1 MPMKAILPIT
11 TFTAAIRL
19 SCSFGLL
26 CLLTSAKAS
35 NLVIETQAGGE
46 LAARLGDELLT
57 VEELTVRGPVNAA
70 DFQAMKRISI
80 SGRLGVL
87 DLSEAMVE
95 GKKIPAYAFAVD
107 NGPSIRCPSMLRRVT
122 LPDDVEE
129 LGANAFYGASLLEDV
144 VLPKSLKRIG
154 NSAFKN
160 CSNLTLPADGIP
172 GGVTEIG
179 DSAFFHCGRL
189 SELCFP
195 QTLKEIGISAFE
207 ESGLKQIS
215 FPEGC
220 GAQIGGNAFMSCHRL
235 REALIP
241 SSVKAFYSQVFYD
254 DYNLEIVNQPISYG
268 GSQYVAFKNLSLKEV
283 RLSESATAVGPY
295 AFSLCRSLE
304 SVELPE
310 GLERI
315 FFMAFQDCR
324 RVDNLILPSTLK
336 EVWYNSLSFPGL
348 KRLYCKATVP
358 PEYIAGLPDALPFTG
373 QGLYRELDTPK
384 DIPVYVPVG
393 SGELYRNAPG
403 WDYFSNFIETSEFP
417 ENTSGLERT
426 EVIEHYAVVTR
437 KAGELA
443 DLSSDKLLRIKSL
456 KIDGPLNDSDFEA
469 LRDASFYGR
478 LEELDLSGADI
489 EGRRL
494 PDKVFCHPRSNIG
507 AFCPVWLRRVI
518 LPDNLEEIGTYAFF
532 RATFL
537 REVNIPNTLRKIGSS
552 AFSLCESLESPISL
566 PDGVEEIPEMCFANC
581 CKLNEVRLPSS
592 LKTIGEGAFS
602 YSGLKAVELPYGLR
616 AIGKEAFCG
625 CRLIN
630 AEIPGSVTELG
641 ESAFASNVC
650 LETLRLPEGLKSVPT
665 KLASGCAS
673 LKDIVIPTS
682 VKTVMFAAF
691 SNCGSLEAVSLPDRL
706 DNLGERAFGGCA
718 RLREVRLPEQCH
730 SLGSRSLSELCGIE
744 KIYSRSATP
753 PECASY
759 NLNGANLGP
768 FDTLD
773 SFKQIITTRYDTPRD
788 IPVYVPRGSAA
799 AYRDAPGWN
808 YFTNFIE
815 TDEFPEAGIEEAAM
829 PENAVEVSV
838 EAGRVILAGN
848 GAMPADYAV
857 YTVDGR
863 LVAAGRISEGTVSV
877 NASTGLYTVRC
888 GSRTAKVAVP

>member
-1 MPMKAILPIT
+1 MPMKAILPIIT

-19 SCSFGLL
+19 SCCLGLL

-35 NLVIETQAGGE
+35 NLEIETQAGGE
-46 LAARLGDELLT
+46 LEARLGDELLT

-70 DFQAMKRISI
+70 DFQTMKRISI
-80 SGRLGVL
+80 SGRLDGL
-87 DLSEAMVE
+87 NLAEARVE
-95 GKKIPAYAFAVD
+95 GKRIPDYAFAVD
-107 NGPSIRCPSMLRRVT
+107 REPSILCPVLLRRVT
-122 LPDDVEE
+122 LPNDVEE

-189 SELCFP
+189 SEMRFP
-195 QTLKEIGISAFE
+195 ISLKRIGRSAFE
-207 ESGLKQIS
+207 ESGLKLVS
-215 FPEGC
+215 FSEGC
-220 GAQIGGNAFMSCHRL
+220 EAEIGNNAFMSCHRL
-235 REALIP
+235 REAYVP
-241 SSVKAFYSQVFYD
+241 SSVKIIFYQAFYE
-254 DYNLEIVNQPISYG
+254 DYNLERISMPIRFSG
-268 GSQYVAFKNLSLKEV
+268 APYVAFKNLLLKEV
-283 RLSESATAVGPY
+283 KISESAINVGTY

-310 GLERI
+310 GLEAI
-315 FFMAFQDCR
+315 YDCAFQDCR
-324 RVDNLILPSTLK
+324 RVENLILPSTLK
-336 EVWYNSLSFPGL
+336 EVWSNSLSFPGL
-348 KRLYCKATVP
+348 KRLYCKAAVP
-358 PEYIAGLPDALPFTG
+358 PEYIAGLPGALPFS
-373 QGLYRELDTPK
+373 GLGPYRELDTPN

-403 WDYFSNFIETSEFP
+403 WDYFTNYIETSEFP
-417 ENTSGLERT
+417 ENTSDLERT
-426 EVIEHYAVVTR
+426 KAIDYRYVVTR

-443 DLSSDKLLRIKSL
+443 GLLGDDTRLIRTM
-456 KIDGPLNDSDFEA
+456 KIEGPLNASDFET
-469 LRDASFYGR
+469 LCDASFFGR

-489 EGRRL
+489 EGRKI
-494 PDKVFCHPRSNIG
+494 PDKAFSHPRSYIG
-507 AFCPVWLRRVI
+507 AYCPVWLRRVV
-518 LPDNLEEIGTYAFF
+518 LPDNIEEIGTYAFA

-537 REVNIPNTLRKIGSS
+537 REINIPNSLRKIGSS
-552 AFSLCESLESPISL
+552 AFSLCESLESPILL
-566 PDGVEEIPEMCFANC
+566 PEGIEEIPDRCFANC

-592 LKTIGEGAFS
+592 LKTIGESAFS
-602 YSGLKAVELPYGLR
+602 NSGLKFVELPYGLR

-625 CRLIN
+625 CRLIK

-773 SFKQIITTRYDTPRD
+773 SFKQIITTQYDTPPRHPG
-788 IPVYVPRGSAA
+788 ICAAGKRRGVPRCSGLELLHELH
-799 AYRDAPGWN
+799 RDR
-808 YFTNFIE
+808 
-815 TDEFPEAGIEEAAM
+815 
-829 PENAVEVSV
+829 
-838 EAGRVILAGN
+838 RV
-848 GAMPADYAV
+848 P
-857 YTVDGR
+857 
-863 LVAAGRISEGTVSV
+863 
-877 NASTGLYTVRC
+877 RC
-888 GSRTAKVAVP
+888 LR

>member
-1 MPMKAILPIT
+1 MT

-19 SCSFGLL
+19 SCCLGLL

-46 LAARLGDELLT
+46 LEARLGDELLT

-70 DFQAMKRISI
+70 DFLTMKRISI
-80 SGRLGVL
+80 SGRLGTI
-87 DLSEAMVE
+87 DLAEAMVE

-107 NGPSIRCPSMLRRVT
+107 REPSIRCPSMLRRVT

-129 LGANAFYGASLLEDV
+129 LGANAFYGASLLEEV
-144 VLPKSLKRIG
+144 ALPKSLKRIG

-220 GAQIGGNAFMSCHRL
+220 GAQIGDNAFMSCHRL
-235 REALIP
+235 RQAYMP
-241 SSVKAFYSQVFYD
+241 SSVKAFYQQVFFD
-254 DYNLEIVNQPISYG
+254 DYNLETVSQPISYG
-268 GSQYVAFKNLSLKEV
+268 GSSYAAFKNLSLKEA

-348 KRLYCKATVP
+348 KRLYCKAAVP

-443 DLSSDKLLRIKSL
+443 GLLGDDTRLIKSM
-456 KIDGPLNDSDFEA
+456 KIEGPLNASDFET
-469 LRDASFYGR
+469 LCDASFFGR

-489 EGRRL
+489 EGRKI
-494 PDKVFCHPRSNIG
+494 PDKAFSHSRSNIG
-507 AFCPVWLRRVI
+507 AFCPVWLRRIV
-518 LPDNLEEIGTYAFF
+518 LPDNIEEIGTSAFS

-537 REVNIPNTLRKIGSS
+537 REVNIPNSLRKIGSS

-566 PDGVEEIPEMCFANC
+566 PEGIEEIPEQCFANC

-592 LKTIGEGAFS
+592 LKTIGESAFS
-602 YSGLKAVELPYGLR
+602 NSGLKFVELPYGLR

-625 CRLIN
+625 CRLLK

-773 SFKQIITTRYDTPRD
+773 SFKQIITTQYDTPRD
-788 IPVYVPRGSAA
+788 IPVYVPRGSAQ

-815 TDEFPEAGIEEAAM
+815 TDEFPDASVEEAVM
-829 PENAVEVSV
+829 PESAVEVSV
-838 EAGRVILAGN
+838 EQGRILFVGN
-848 GAMPADYAV
+848 EGAASDYAV

-863 LVAAGRISEGTVSV
+863 LVASGSADGGTATIDV
-877 NASTGLYTVRC
+877 APGLYIVAL
-888 GSRTAKVAVP
+888 GAKTAKVAVP